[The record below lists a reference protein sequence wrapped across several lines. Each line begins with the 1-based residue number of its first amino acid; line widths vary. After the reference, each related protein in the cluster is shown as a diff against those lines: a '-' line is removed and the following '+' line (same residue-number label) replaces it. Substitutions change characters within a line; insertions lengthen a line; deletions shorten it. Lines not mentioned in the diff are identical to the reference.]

1 MAHETRHAYRFGIE
15 EELFLADA
23 RTRAAPQDSVADFHK
38 AAGHRLEGVE
48 RELLENQAEISSKP
62 SASFAEA
69 EDALASLRTG
79 LARIGREHGLKIFAA
94 GTHPTAIWAQQRETS
109 KLRYRKMIDNLQ
121 MVGRRSV
128 VCGLHVHVEV
138 PEPDERIALINRLMP
153 HLPVLLALSTS
164 SPFYDRHRTGLA
176 GYRLRAYAELPR
188 TGLPEL
194 FADAADFDR
203 YVRVMTRAGAVEDA
217 THLWWHIR
225 PSVRY
230 PTLELRVADSCTRV
244 EDTLAVAALYRCLV
258 RHLLRRPDIH
268 ARMTPAMRGIAVE
281 NMWRAQR
288 YGVHGGLIATD
299 ASGMRPIPD
308 LVAELTTELAEDA
321 AALDCRPELA
331 RCATLAAEGTSADEQ
346 LRVFEQARERG
357 AADEEALAAVVDW
370 IAAATAPTEAARPAA
385 RAAAG

>member
-1 MAHETRHAYRFGIE
+1 MAHAYRFGIE
-15 EELFLADA
+15 EELFLADE
-23 RTRAAPQDSVADFHK
+23 RTRAAPQSSVAGFHK

-62 SASFAEA
+62 TASFAEA

-79 LARIGREHGLKIFAA
+79 LCRIGREHGLKVFAA

-138 PEPDERIALINRLMP
+138 PDPDGRIALINRLMP

-230 PTLELRVADSCTRV
+230 PTLELRVADSCTRLK
-244 EDTLAVAALYRCLV
+244 DSLAIAALYRCLV
-258 RHLLRRPDIH
+258 RLHVRRPDL
-268 ARMTPAMRGIAVE
+268 AVPLTGASRGIAQE
-281 NMWRAQR
+281 NLWRAER
-288 YGVHGGLIATD
+288 DGVNASLIDEA
-299 ASGMRPIPD
+299 AEEIVPVRRLVERLLD
-308 LVAELTTELAEDA
+308 LTAEDA
-321 AALDCRPELA
+321 AALGCASQVAHALTIATCGSSADGQIAAYETALDAGASKRKALSRVIDWLA
-331 RCATLAAEGTSADEQ
+331 RETSDC
-346 LRVFEQARERG
+346 G
-357 AADEEALAAVVDW
+357 
-370 IAAATAPTEAARPAA
+370 
-385 RAAAG
+385 G